1 MNNIELNH
9 IFLFV
14 HLVSLIVG
22 FGSVL
27 VIDFFGLLWLLKKV
41 KLSFVNQVANTTQ
54 VLIWT
59 GWLGLVLTGI
69 PLILMKGNI
78 SGLATVKIFA
88 VILLGL
94 NGIFLHIIK
103 KSMVGITD
111 DMEVPNLFKFRITLA
126 TVVSQ
131 LGWWMAIVI
140 GFLNNKL
147 KARAPI
153 VDEPFPIIISIFLII
168 ISVLII
174 GELFFRKKKTI

>member
-22 FGSVL
+22 FGSVM
-27 VIDFFGLLWLLKKV
+27 VIDIFGLLWLLKKV

-54 VLIWT
+54 VLIWI
-59 GWLGLVLTGI
+59 GWSGLVLTGI
-69 PLILMKGNI
+69 PLILIKGNI

-88 VILLGL
+88 VIVLGL

-103 KSMVGITD
+103 KSMVGIVD
-111 DMEVPNLFKFRITLA
+111 DTEIPSLFKFRITLA
-126 TVVSQ
+126 TIVSQ
-131 LGWWMAIVI
+131 LGWWTAIVI

-147 KARAPI
+147 KSNAPVI
-153 VDEPFPIIISIFLII
+153 NEPFPVIISIFLIL
-168 ISVLII
+168 ISALIV
-174 GELFFRKKKTI
+174 GELFFRKK